1 MSHQH
6 IACCKLKNIGML
18 RQQWFLAGWASDG
31 HFEQDFQGEFAISW
45 SVPLSSYKTSTTRPL
60 KRVEHSTA
68 LLLYAQTLCTSPPE
82 GHEYVRTILY
92 CTFAG
97 YSSTDSIMVTSS
109 TPKPLEIT
117 LSLMPTCHPRK
128 VRSLST
134 LRRKASTVWAHGF
147 PWVFGGIYCTVLG
160 GCG

>member
-31 HFEQDFQGEFAISW
+31 HFEQDFQREFAISL
-45 SVPLSSYKTSTTRPL
+45 SVPLSSYKIVTTRPL
-60 KRVEHSTA
+60 KQVEHSTA
-68 LLLYAQTLCTSPPE
+68 LLLYAQSLGTSPE

-92 CTFAG
+92 CTFAFCWAVLQLTV
-97 YSSTDSIMVTSS
+97 SSVTSS
-109 TPKPLEIT
+109 TPKRLEIT
-117 LSLMPTCHPRK
+117 LSLMPTFHPRK

-134 LRRKASTVWAHGF
+134 LRRKASTV
-147 PWVFGGIYCTVLG
+147 
-160 GCG
+160 

>member
-31 HFEQDFQGEFAISW
+31 HFEQDFQGEFAISL
-45 SVPLSSYKTSTTRPL
+45 SVPLSSYKTGTTRPL
-60 KRVEHSTA
+60 KQVEHSTA
-68 LLLYAQTLCTSPPE
+68 LLLYAQSLRTSPPE

-92 CTFAG
+92 CTFAFCRAVLQLTL
-97 YSSTDSIMVTSS
+97 SPVTSS
-109 TPKPLEIT
+109 TPKLEIT
-117 LSLMPTCHPRK
+117 LSLMSTFRPRK

-134 LRRKASTVWAHGF
+134 LRRKASTVRAHGF
-147 PWVFGGIYCTVLG
+147 P
-160 GCG
+160 

>member
-6 IACCKLKNIGML
+6 IACCKLKNIRML

-45 SVPLSSYKTSTTRPL
+45 SVPLSSYKTGTTRPL

-68 LLLYAQTLCTSPPE
+68 LLLYAQGLRTSPPE
-82 GHEYVRTILY
+82 GHEYVRTIPY
-92 CTFAG
+92 CTFAFCWAILRLPV
-97 YSSTDSIMVTSS
+97 SSVTSS
-109 TPKPLEIT
+109 TPKLSDIT
-117 LSLMPTCHPRK
+117 LSLMSTFRPRK

-134 LRRKASTVWAHGF
+134 LRRKASTVWVHGF
-147 PWVFGGIYCTVLG
+147 PWVLG
-160 GCG
+160 D